1 MMFSFFEGIAALLTT
16 IVSFIV
22 NMFGLLVEILYSM
35 LRAVTWLFACLA
47 YLPPWLVGF
56 VVVPVS
62 IAVIFQI
69 LNKGG

>member
-1 MMFSFFEGIAALLTT
+1 MFSFFEGIAAFIST
-16 IVSFIV
+16 IVNFVV
-22 NMFGLLVEILYSM
+22 NMFGLLVEILLSM
-35 LRAVTWLFACLA
+35 VRVVTWLFACLA
-47 YLPPWLVGF
+47 SLPPWLVGF

>member
-1 MMFSFFEGIAALLTT
+1 MFR
-16 IVSFIV
+16 
-22 NMFGLLVEILYSM
+22 LLVEILLSM
-35 LRAVTWLFACLA
+35 VRAVTWLFACLA